1 MSLNA
6 AISIMLQ
13 HVTNGANPEMLEVS
27 LGPLRTS
34 TSVPYPQP
42 PPFYLLLSFLCVMST
57 EHMVYYF
64 AIKLS

>member
-34 TSVPYPQP
+34 TSVP
-42 PPFYLLLSFLCVMST
+42 PFYLLLSFLCVMST
-57 EHMVYYF
+57 QHMVCYF

>member
-1 MSLNA
+1 MSINA

-27 LGPLRTS
+27 LGPLQTS

-42 PPFYLLLSFLCVMST
+42 PPFYLLLSFVCVMST
-57 EHMVYYF
+57 
-64 AIKLS
+64 